1 MLRNFNVILILSLS
15 WSYLPSHAKEI
26 SSNQKYLSS
35 NVEEVVEEMNHLNLS
50 LDILSNTISNLL
62 PRNRI

>member
-1 MLRNFNVILILSLS
+1 MLRNFNVILILGLS

-26 SSNQKYLSS
+26 SNNQKYLST
-35 NVEEVVEEMNHLNLS
+35 NVEEIVEEMNHLNLS

-62 PRNRI
+62 PSNRI